1 MRKIIVAALIISV
14 AGANAFAHSGA
25 TGIVKERMN
34 LMSSISK
41 NVKKIFVTLKDKSGF
56 DADLIASSSREI
68 TLHAHKFPHMF
79 PEGSTKHPSEAAPA
93 IWERPEEFSKKAQD
107 LITYSNE
114 LMQLA
119 EAKSDH
125 TAIDDAFGKVKS
137 TCKACHADFR
147 IKN

>member
-1 MRKIIVAALIISV
+1 MKKIIVAALIISV

-34 LMSSISK
+34 AMSSISK
-41 NVKKIFVTLKDKSGF
+41 NLKKIFVTLKDESEF
-56 DADLIASSSREI
+56 DANIIASSSREI
-68 TLHAHKFPHMF
+68 MTHANKFPHMF

-93 IWERPEEFSKKAQD
+93 IWERPDEFSKKAQD
-107 LITYSNE
+107 LITYANE
-114 LMQLA
+114 LTQLA

-125 TAIDDAFGKVKS
+125 SAIDEAFGKVKG

-147 IKN
+147 IKK